1 VHKIT
6 FLPKNPVAEEVQ
18 DFILI
23 SLIHG
28 IAKLVA
34 KVIAKQV
41 ALIPHQ
47 LVGVHQST
55 FVHGRRI
62 HTTL

>member
-1 VHKIT
+1 
-6 FLPKNPVAEEVQ
+6 VAEEVQ